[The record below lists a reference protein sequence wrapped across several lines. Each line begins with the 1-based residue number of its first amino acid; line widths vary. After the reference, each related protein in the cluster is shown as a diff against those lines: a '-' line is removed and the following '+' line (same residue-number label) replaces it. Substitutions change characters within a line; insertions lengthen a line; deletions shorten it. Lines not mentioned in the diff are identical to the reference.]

1 MHVKLWEAWIKPPD
15 SRKSSRILFDLWV
28 NVHRSALAIR
38 QQRLLSNAGSHH
50 STQSRAYHTEYD
62 SAAWWDRLL
71 PSTTIACVFTRQ
83 RGITLSKQ
91 EDVKKSAGTLLF
103 TRRTSLHRHFRFS
116 SPLSDELIKE
126 WLSTFPEHRGSQDMF
141 WDLEKARNMWQAQ
154 KSSRAEGEHGVWSQQ
169 NLPFLMMLSTLSWAA
184 LE

>member
-116 SPLSDELIKE
+116 SPLSNGHIKE
-126 WLSTFPEHRGSQDMF
+126 WLSTLNIEAPKTCFGTWKKHVICDKLKRVPGRKGNMGS
-141 WDLEKARNMWQAQ
+141 EA
-154 KSSRAEGEHGVWSQQ
+154 SRIS
-169 NLPFLMMLSTLSWAA
+169 LS
-184 LE
+184 